1 MSRSIIDPTPGDR
14 DRLYSLSELSQE
26 FGVTMRAIRFYEG
39 KKLLA
44 PSRVG
49 TSRVYT
55 YRDRARLVLI
65 LRGKRLGFSLQEI
78 KQFLELYHADP
89 SGKVQ
94 LRLLL
99 ATLKAHIGSLEHQR
113 EVLETTLAD
122 LHRMERTVQEDLMSG
137 RKTFR
142 KSDRSAAA

>member
-44 PSRVG
+44 SRVVG
-49 TSRVYT
+49 TSVFYT

-78 KQFLELYHADP
+78 KQFLDLYHADP

-94 LRLLL
+94 LRSLL

-142 KSDRSAAA
+142 RSDRSAAA